1 MTELMIP
8 HQLKSIRSVSSSR
21 SERPVCSLHSN
32 VSTEELLSVWTVQ
45 RNTRRVVVEYVLFLF
60 SAEEAEMSGRMFVS
74 VSRFTRPF

>member
-21 SERPVCSLHSN
+21 SERPVSSLHSN